1 MGTPALNAGVRTTAS
16 IGAPGDLIVRAMV
29 TTATDPAG
37 RPRLLPLIAIF
48 AGSFC
53 FALTPVFVKSADV
66 GPIATGFWRMVLALP
81 LVWAWCRIEA
91 RRRGARPRRRAGDTR
106 WLVASAVAIA
116 LDLSLWHS
124 SFIYTSVANAALLG
138 SLHPIV
144 VAIGA
149 WFLFGET
156 VTRTFVVGLVVAVV
170 GAIALARAGAGEF
183 SAVALGDV
191 LAVLSTLG
199 FSAYALTLKRLRQT
213 LPTATI
219 MLWTL
224 TLAPTMLLPIAA
236 AAGETLLPQSPRG
249 WLVVAGFALIGNVA
263 GQSMMTYAFAHLPA
277 SFGAV
282 SLLVVPVFAA
292 LFAWLLF
299 GETVNAAQAVAG
311 AAVLAGIVL
320 AERGRRRPRDGDRG
334 SRR

>member
-1 MGTPALNAGVRTTAS
+1 
-16 IGAPGDLIVRAMV
+16 MV

-81 LVWAWCRIEA
+81 LVWAWCHIEA
-91 RRRGARPRRRAGDTR
+91 RRRGRAPGPRRSAGDTR

-116 LDLSLWHS
+116 VDLSLWHS
-124 SFIYTSVANAALLG
+124 SFLYTSVANAALLG

-149 WFLFGET
+149 WFLFRET
-156 VTRTFVVGLVVAVV
+156 ITRTFIVGLVVAVA
-170 GAIALARAGAGEF
+170 GAIALARAGAGAF

-224 TLAPTMLLPIAA
+224 ALAPAILLPIAA
-236 AAGETLLPQSPRG
+236 LVGETLIPHSTRG

-299 GETVNAAQAVAG
+299 GETVTAAQAVAG
-311 AAVLAGIVL
+311 TAVLAGIVL
-320 AERGRRRPRDGDRG
+320 AERGRRQPGDGDRD

>member
-1 MGTPALNAGVRTTAS
+1 
-16 IGAPGDLIVRAMV
+16 MV

-66 GPIATGFWRMVLALP
+66 GPIAAGFWRMVLALP
-81 LVWAWCRIEA
+81 LIWAWCRIEA
-91 RRRGARPRRRAGDTR
+91 RRRGRAPEPRPSRSDVR
-106 WLVASAVAIA
+106 WLAASAVAIA
-116 LDLSLWHS
+116 ADLSLWHS
-124 SFIYTSVANAALLG
+124 SFIYTSVANAAVLG

-149 WFLFGET
+149 WFLFREA
-156 VTRTFVVGLVVAVV
+156 VTRTFVVGLVVAVA

-224 TLAPTMLLPIAA
+224 ALAPAMLLPIGA
-236 AAGETLLPQSPRG
+236 AAGETLLPQSTQG
-249 WLVVAGFALIGNVA
+249 WLVVAGFALIGNIA

-282 SLLVVPVFAA
+282 TLLVVPVFAA

-299 GETVNAAQAVAG
+299 GETVSAAQAIAG

-320 AERGRRRPRDGDRG
+320 AERGRRRPRDGRRG

>member
-1 MGTPALNAGVRTTAS
+1 
-16 IGAPGDLIVRAMV
+16 MV

-66 GPIATGFWRMVLALP
+66 GPIAAGFWRMVLALP
-81 LVWAWCRIEA
+81 LIWAWCRIEA
-91 RRRGARPRRRAGDTR
+91 RRRGRAPEPRPSRSDVR
-106 WLVASAVAIA
+106 WLAASAVAIA
-116 LDLSLWHS
+116 ADLSLWHS
-124 SFIYTSVANAALLG
+124 SFIYTSVANAAVLG

-149 WFLFGET
+149 WFLFREA
-156 VTRTFVVGLVVAVV
+156 VTRTFVVGLVVAVA

-224 TLAPTMLLPIAA
+224 ALAPAMLLPIAA
-236 AAGETLLPQSPRG
+236 AAGETLLPQSTQG
-249 WLVVAGFALIGNVA
+249 WLVVAGFALIGNIA

-299 GETVNAAQAVAG
+299 GETVSAAQAIAG

-320 AERGRRRPRDGDRG
+320 AERGRRRPRDGPRG

>member
-1 MGTPALNAGVRTTAS
+1 
-16 IGAPGDLIVRAMV
+16 MV

-66 GPIATGFWRMVLALP
+66 GPIAAGFWRMVLALP
-81 LVWAWCRIEA
+81 LVWAWWRIEA
-91 RRRGARPRRRAGDTR
+91 RRRGRGPEPRASRSDVR
-106 WLVASAVAIA
+106 WLAASAVAIA
-116 LDLSLWHS
+116 ADLSLWHS
-124 SFIYTSVANAALLG
+124 SFIYTSVANAAVLG

-149 WFLFGET
+149 WFLFREA
-156 VTRTFVVGLVVAVV
+156 VTRTFVVGLVVAVA

-224 TLAPTMLLPIAA
+224 ALAPAMLLPIAA
-236 AAGETLLPQSPRG
+236 AAGETLLPQSTQG
-249 WLVVAGFALIGNVA
+249 WLVVAGFALIGNIA

-299 GETVNAAQAVAG
+299 GETVGAAQAIAG
-311 AAVLAGIVL
+311 AAVLGGIVL
-320 AERGRRRPRDGDRG
+320 AERGRRRPRDGPRG

>member
-1 MGTPALNAGVRTTAS
+1 
-16 IGAPGDLIVRAMV
+16 MV

-66 GPIATGFWRMVLALP
+66 GPIAAGFWRMVLALP
-81 LVWAWCRIEA
+81 LIWAWCRIEA
-91 RRRGARPRRRAGDTR
+91 RRRGRAPEPRPSRSDVR
-106 WLVASAVAIA
+106 WLAASAVAIA
-116 LDLSLWHS
+116 ADLSLWHS
-124 SFIYTSVANAALLG
+124 SFIYTSVANAAVLG

-149 WFLFGET
+149 WFLFREA
-156 VTRTFVVGLVVAVV
+156 VTRTFVVGLVVAVA

-224 TLAPTMLLPIAA
+224 ALAPAMLLPIAA
-236 AAGETLLPQSPRG
+236 AAGETLLPQSTQG
-249 WLVVAGFALIGNVA
+249 WLVVAGFALIGNIA

-282 SLLVVPVFAA
+282 TLLVVPVFAA

-299 GETVNAAQAVAG
+299 GETVSAAQAIAG

-320 AERGRRRPRDGDRG
+320 AERGRSRPRDGPRG